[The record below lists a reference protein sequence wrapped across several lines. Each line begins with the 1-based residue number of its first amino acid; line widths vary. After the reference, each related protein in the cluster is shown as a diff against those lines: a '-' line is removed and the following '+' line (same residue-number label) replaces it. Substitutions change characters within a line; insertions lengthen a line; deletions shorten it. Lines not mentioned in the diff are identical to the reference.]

1 MRKIYD
7 AFAAGKP
14 TAKDDLIRAIIEEV
28 YSDRPDTEKVC
39 RVRSLLRDSFAGA
52 TEHARGFD
60 VEVD

>member
-14 TAKDDLIRAIIEEV
+14 TAKDDLVRVLADVVYGKQPDAEKIAAARTLLESAFEGARDRA
-28 YSDRPDTEKVC
+28 
-39 RVRSLLRDSFAGA
+39 RS
-52 TEHARGFD
+52 FD

>member
-14 TAKDDLIRAIIEEV
+14 TAKDDLLRVLADVV
-28 YSDRPDTEKVC
+28 YGKQPDTEKIAAA
-39 RVRSLLRDSFAGA
+39 RTLLESAFEGARDRARS
-52 TEHARGFD
+52 FD